1 MKKIIALALSLM
13 LLIGCVSA
21 LAEAADKH
29 TITMHNSNPITYFFI
44 TGFVLSIFL

>member
-29 TITMHNSNPITYFFI
+29 PARPDPAADGGAYAPCLR
-44 TGFVLSIFL
+44 GR